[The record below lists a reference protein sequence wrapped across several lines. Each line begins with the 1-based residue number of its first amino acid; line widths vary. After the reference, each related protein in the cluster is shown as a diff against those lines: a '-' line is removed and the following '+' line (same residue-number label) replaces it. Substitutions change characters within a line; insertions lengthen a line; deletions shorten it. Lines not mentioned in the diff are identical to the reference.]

1 MTTVHIRTDGM
12 HCEACP
18 PRIEADIE
26 HLPGV
31 KAACA
36 YRGFHLT
43 SVLYDPDLV
52 DADTIR
58 DHIESAGFKARVLS
72 GVHAH

>member
-1 MTTVHIRTDGM
+1 MTTVHIRTHGM
-12 HCEACP
+12 HCAACP

-26 HLPGV
+26 QLPGV

-36 YRGFHLT
+36 YRGLHLT

-58 DHIESAGFKARVLS
+58 GHIQDAGFKARVLS
-72 GVHAH
+72 GVLAH